1 MSRVKRLADRAFE
14 AYYNYFVLLLSS
26 ISRLCKD
33 SSRNWRNPKLSQA
46 VTTLREKLDSIF
58 VGAHARYRA
67 KLQKEYFLNENKY
80 IDLNLFLD
88 CILDDSVI
96 HFICLEHHLP
106 FEPATPEGKFY
117 PVKLLEVLAKRS
129 PLLQSLKLQIP
140 SWHHS
145 LNALGLGTDFGNTF
159 QKLEKLT
166 ELDLNWA
173 EDSKV
178 MASFFTALAT
188 SCPQLKHLKLGDKV
202 QFGNKQQLALVLS
215 KTAHFLPQFVVKQME
230 NLQFAD
236 EYVTPLCQSLES
248 LTILGGSQQVRYVED
263 DDEQECFC
271 IRNTPSMVFLLR
283 HIRQLRKL
291 QMERW
296 SKFKCTR
303 CSHSS
308 NCSLALQRLYKH
320 SRSNND
326 PVRVTEMSWRDGEGD
341 PIHLQWATNSP
352 PRKNSLTTFKIV
364 KLFIGLAYR
373 NFEFVGT

>member
-1 MSRVKRLADRAFE
+1 MFRVKRLAEKAFE
-14 AYYNYFVLLLSS
+14 VYYNDFVLHLSS

-33 SSRNWRNPKLSQA
+33 SSRNGRNTKLSQA
-46 VTTLREKLDSIF
+46 VTTLREKLDSYF

-67 KLQKEYFLNENKY
+67 RLKQEYYLSENKY

-140 SWHHS
+140 LWHHS
-145 LNALGLGTDFGNTF
+145 LNALGLGTDFGITF

-202 QFGNKQQLALVLS
+202 QFGNKQQLALVLG
-215 KTAHFLPQFVVKQME
+215 KAAHFLPQFVVEQMD

-248 LTILGGSQQVRYVED
+248 LTVLGGSQQVRYVED
-263 DDEQECFC
+263 GDEQECFC

-283 HIRQLRKL
+283 HIRQLRKM
-291 QMERW
+291 QMERR

-308 NCSLALQRLYKH
+308 NCSLALQCLYKH

-364 KLFIGLAYR
+364 KLFIGLVYR